1 MKLVQVFAVIVFVFP
16 TLAFCANEDAIPSTM
31 CPRFSVH
38 EFYESLF
45 KPLLM
50 KRLNFLENTL
60 RLASD
65 GVEEMLVK
73 YAEKQGKDTK
83 MTKNGEWSLVL
94 KETNVICNLF
104 YSFE

>member
-1 MKLVQVFAVIVFVFP
+1 MKLVEVFALVTVFASSKPCWV
-16 TLAFCANEDAIPSTM
+16 FCANEDAIPSTM

-50 KRLNFLENTL
+50 KRLDFVENVLKLT
-60 RLASD
+60 SD

-73 YAEKQGKDTK
+73 YAEKKGDDSD
-83 MTKNGEWSLVL
+83 MTKTGN
-94 KETNVICNLF
+94 
-104 YSFE
+104 